1 MADQAW
7 DDFLDATKAGSEEVE
22 TPEEVEDEAL
32 NPSEE
37 DPNKKPATSTE
48 DEELDDPANP
58 PAPDANPKP
67 GEEEEE
73 EDPAKPTP
81 ADPATPPAEDEYKP
95 RLTQFFDKDGKLS
108 TEKIEK
114 GYIETSKEAVR
125 LAQELKEQKEGNREI
140 LAKIANDPELAKR
153 FFTPDEIQQI
163 EKAGGVPDPK
173 AAQDADPIRSHF
185 EAQLLKTQR
194 EEYDSFVEAN
204 PSAIDPARAQTIS
217 EFIPLYRDMYRK
229 DNNGML
235 PSMKDTLTAVYR
247 LKGWELAE
255 DVASKNEVE
264 ERARKAQEEAEALK
278 QASRKDAAATQT
290 PARSKKAPAQP
301 QFSKEAIAM
310 ANKLGYT
317 VEDLKKSVKK

>member
-1 MADQAW
+1 MADNDW
-7 DDFLDATKAGSEEVE
+7 DNFVNATKEGSEEVE
-22 TPEEVEDEAL
+22 TPEEVEDESL
-32 NPSEE
+32 NTPTEAPE
-37 DPNKKPATSTE
+37 KKPATSTE

-58 PAPDANPKP
+58 PAPAATPKP

-73 EDPAKPTP
+73 DDPAAKPD
-81 ADPATPPAEDEYKP
+81 AEPATPPAEDEYKP

-108 TEKIEK
+108 VEKIEK

-125 LAQELKEQKEGNREI
+125 LANELKDQKEGNREI

-153 FFTPDEIQQI
+153 FFTPTEIEQI

-173 AAQDADPIRSHF
+173 AAQDADPVRSHF

-204 PSAIDPARAQTIS
+204 PSAINPERAQTIS
-217 EFIPLYRDMYRK
+217 DFIPVYRDMYRK
-229 DNNGML
+229 ENNGML
-235 PSMKDTLTAVYR
+235 PSMKETLTAVYR

-255 DVASKNEVE
+255 EVE
-264 ERARKAQEEAEALK
+264 AKNQVQEEARKAREEADALK
-278 QASRKDAAATQT
+278 AASRKDAAATQT
-290 PARSKKAPAQP
+290 PSRSKKAPAQP
-301 QFSKEAIAM
+301 QFSKEAISI